1 MLLSLKYISSYLFI
15 SVLSNQLEEIKK
27 EKEDIT
33 NILFIIDKSV
43 SANFWCFKKERWLFI
58 KLKLKTIMI
67 YLTVFDAIID
77 VIKKKEDFKNKS

>member
-43 SANFWCFKKERWLFI
+43 SAKFWCSKKERWLFI